1 MERADAAPA
10 ALDLNDGVRGC
21 EDISETTEVRWTTYP
36 DHGLRST
43 FALRLEQDWRRSM
56 SASSKRLGRLLVTAT
71 VLGGVWAVAAVAP
84 TFASTNDA
92 DVVNQSVVWVNT
104 NYTGAVDVPFTD
116 GTSEVFSTTVTG
128 YCTGWFVS
136 DQGHIATAGHCLT
149 AGTEIGTA
157 MIAQVIAENNLEVD
171 VSADELDW
179 AYEINST
186 QVLVTQPTIV
196 EGPLSDRDWL
206 VAQIV
211 AQEPFEN
218 GDNALLKVANL
229 TETAPLTVATDR
241 PEVGSDV
248 VSVGYPASVDA
259 VSVDNQQPPSQKRG
273 SVSSHTTTSQG
284 VPMTEVDAAVSG
296 GMSGGPTLDSAGEV
310 IGINSFGIRTETQPF
325 NFVTDTATLRVFLE
339 RNGVTLD
346 SAAAASEDG
355 PASEAESNTGD
366 AGLGLVIVALV
377 ALVAVLLI
385 GGAVLLVVLLR
396 RKKPA
401 PAMPPEEQAKR
412 DDEVTQ

>member
-1 MERADAAPA
+1 
-10 ALDLNDGVRGC
+10 
-21 EDISETTEVRWTTYP
+21 
-36 DHGLRST
+36 
-43 FALRLEQDWRRSM
+43 M

-71 VLGGVWAVAAVAP
+71 LLGGVWSVAAVAS

-104 NYTGAVDVPFTD
+104 NYTGAVEVPYTD

-128 YCTGWFVS
+128 YCTGWFVG

-149 AGTEIGTA
+149 AGAEIGTA

-179 AYEINST
+179 AYEIDST

-196 EGPLSDRDWL
+196 DGPLSDKDWL

-248 VSVGYPASVDA
+248 VSVGYPASVDS

-273 SVSSHTTTSQG
+273 SVSSHTTTSGG

-296 GMSGGPTLDSAGEV
+296 GMSGGPTLNSAGEV

-325 NFVTDTATLRVFLE
+325 NFVTDTSTLRVFLE

-346 SAAAASEDG
+346 SAAAVSEDG
-355 PASEAESNTGD
+355 PTSEADVTSAESNTGD
-366 AGLGLVIVALV
+366 AGLGLVVVALV
-377 ALVAVLLI
+377 ALIAVLVI

-401 PAMPPEEQAKR
+401 PAMPPEEQGKR
-412 DDEVTQ
+412 EDEVTQ